1 MPTDLTDTRAL
12 AGAAAA
18 RVIWDI
24 NAADAAKLTR
34 QMGVI
39 ARTYDDLLNAGATP
53 EMVFAFRGPAVTF
66 IAAGH
71 PQFEALAEKLHALLQ
86 RPNVRMEICG
96 IAAMNNGVDLSTVLP
111 GIEPVNNTF
120 VSLIGWQQ
128 QGYALIPIS

>member
-1 MPTDLTDTRAL
+1 MPSTLTDTHAL
-12 AGAAAA
+12 AGAREA

-24 NAADAAKLTR
+24 NATDAKRLTR

-39 ARTYDDLLNAGATP
+39 ARTYDDLLSAGATP
-53 EMVFAFRGPAVTF
+53 HMVFAFRGPAVTF

-71 PQFEALAEKLHALLQ
+71 PQFEALAERLRPLMAK
-86 RPNVRMEICG
+86 PNVRMEICG
-96 IAAMNNGVDLSTVLP
+96 IAAGNNGVDLATVLD

-128 QGYALIPIS
+128 QGYTLIPIG